1 MKDSLAS
8 RVSRI
13 ITGSARK
20 IVDILE
26 SQAPEIVME
35 EAIHEIDSAI
45 YDVRSE
51 LGKVAAAKH
60 LATTRLADANKKH
73 SDLTD
78 KIELAIDSGRDDLA
92 EAAVAQQMDLE
103 AQIPVIELSISE
115 SAEKEKELESF
126 ISALQGKKREM
137 REELREL
144 RKAKAESTSALSAG
158 AEGNS
163 GNVEDKVARAE
174 AAFDRIVEK
183 STGLA
188 STGKT
193 SLDNAAQLAEL
204 EELSRK
210 NRIKERLAQI
220 KANKEK

>member
-1 MKDSLAS
+1 MKDTLAS

-13 ITGSARK
+13 ISGSARK
-20 IVDILE
+20 LVDILE

-60 LATTRLADANKKH
+60 LSTSRLAESNKKH
-73 SDLTD
+73 ADLSD
-78 KIELAIDSGRDDLA
+78 KIEIAIDSSRDDLA
-92 EAAVAQQMDLE
+92 EAAVAQQMDIE
-103 AQIPVIELSISE
+103 AQIPVLELAITE
-115 SAEKEKELESF
+115 SAEKEKELESY

-144 RKAKAESTSALSAG
+144 RKAKAAATSSTGAG
-158 AEGNS
+158 ADGDK
-163 GNVEDKVARAE
+163 GNVDDKVARAE
-174 AAFDRIVEK
+174 AAFDRIIEK
-183 STGLA
+183 TTGLNPLDK
-188 STGKT
+188 TGMK
-193 SLDNAAQLAEL
+193 NAAQLAEL
-204 EELSRK
+204 EEISRK
-210 NRIKERLAQI
+210 NRIQERLAQI